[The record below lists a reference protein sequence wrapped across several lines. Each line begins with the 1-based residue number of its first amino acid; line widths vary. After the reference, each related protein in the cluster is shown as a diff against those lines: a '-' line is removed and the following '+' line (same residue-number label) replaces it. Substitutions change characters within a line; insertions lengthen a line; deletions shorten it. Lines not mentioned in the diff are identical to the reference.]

1 MGLSRSP
8 GRPWGPRE
16 LRLHLALLS
25 AEPRAQLVGCT
36 RRGSGERGLTRG
48 LSPGPDEDEDTPAKV
63 SPGRPAPGG
72 GGPGSSGPE
81 PLPASPRPQEDPYL
95 WNEFADGKLLYRNSR
110 LLRAVRAG
118 EDRLVREF
126 WRLLA
131 ICHTVM
137 AQERDSACADP
148 SPPGA
153 RALRRSLALGATRPE
168 AQHPPPPLGSP
179 QQPAPAPHVPPGSA
193 RPPAVTGPLGMSGR
207 APAPPCASLPQ
218 TGWCTRQRPPTRRR
232 WSPRPGI
239 LATCSWPARRTA
251 SR

>member
-1 MGLSRSP
+1 MAAPGPPQRRAP
-8 GRPWGPRE
+8 GPAGRPHPTGVP
-16 LRLHLALLS
+16 
-25 AEPRAQLVGCT
+25 GC
-36 RRGSGERGLTRG
+36 RGLTRG

-63 SPGRPAPGG
+63 SPGRPAPGCW
-72 GGPGSSGPE
+72 GPGRQRPE
-81 PLPASPRPQEDPYL
+81 PPPASPRPQEDPYL

-110 LLRAVRAG
+110 LLRTVRAG

-148 SPPGA
+148 SPPGGA
-153 RALRRSLALGATRPE
+153 GPQTFPGPGGDQAGGPAPAPSAGLGGPS
-168 AQHPPPPLGSP
+168 SP
-179 QQPAPAPHVPPGSA
+179 TPAPHVPPGSA
-193 RPPAVTGPLGMSGR
+193 RPPAVTGPLGIGR

-218 TGWCTRQRPPTRRR
+218 TSWCTRQRPPTRRR
-232 WSPRPGI
+232 WLPRPGI